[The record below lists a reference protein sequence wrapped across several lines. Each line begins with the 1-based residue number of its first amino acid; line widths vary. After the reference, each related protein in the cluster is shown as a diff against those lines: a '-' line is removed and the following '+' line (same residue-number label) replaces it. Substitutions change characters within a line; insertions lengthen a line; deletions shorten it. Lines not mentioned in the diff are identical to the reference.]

1 MKLSLRDNIMIW
13 RACRLANYE
22 TSNRIEISKLIKR
35 KRDYA
40 RIANLIQAN
49 YFCMPYETPNDFK
62 QDKIQISEIAINAA
76 ELFTD
81 DLFNKLLWS
90 IVIPVFVSLLTTSLT
105 LLLKK

>member
-22 TSNRIEISKLIKR
+22 TSKKIEVSKLVKR

-40 RIANLIQAN
+40 RIGNLIQAN
-49 YFCMPYETPNDFK
+49 YFCMSYETPNDFK

-90 IVIPVFVSLLTTSLT
+90 IVIPVIVSLLTTSLT